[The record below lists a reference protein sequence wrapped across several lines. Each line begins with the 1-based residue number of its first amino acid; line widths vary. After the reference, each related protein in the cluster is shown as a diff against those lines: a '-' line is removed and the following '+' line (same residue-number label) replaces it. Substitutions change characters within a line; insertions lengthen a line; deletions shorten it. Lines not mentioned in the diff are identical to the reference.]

1 MSEQTP
7 PVPAPG
13 TIGWADL
20 TVPDATA
27 LRDFYQAVAG
37 WTPMA
42 LGMGDYEDFVMQAP
56 DGSPVAGVCHA
67 RGANAA
73 LPPVWLV
80 YITVPDLDA
89 ATRRCVELGGQL
101 LAERRSAGPG
111 SYCVIR
117 DPAGAVA
124 ALYQPAAT

>member
-7 PVPAPG
+7 PPPAPG

-20 TVPDATA
+20 
-27 LRDFYQAVAG
+27 
-37 WTPMA
+37 
-42 LGMGDYEDFVMQAP
+42 
-56 DGSPVAGVCHA
+56 
-67 RGANAA
+67 
-73 LPPVWLV
+73 
-80 YITVPDLDA
+80 TVPDLDA
-89 ATRRCVELGGQL
+89 ATRRCVELGGRL

-124 ALYQPAAT
+124 ALYQPATT